1 MKKIFPIIILFL
13 CILSKQ
19 VNAKETNYYINSYHV
34 EFTKEEYDYFST
46 MFYEG
51 YQETITQEELE
62 LYPKEYRKKELVIT
76 QYLEEIVPIA
86 ANLETEYKSFK
97 ITKSGVGQINIG
109 VTLEWKKAPKNR
121 SYDVMGAYF
130 EGVNREGEIVTK
142 LNYNG
147 GSYTS
152 NELKNWNHGFGISIK
167 LPSNGTNI
175 KLTQSYKTSSG
186 GTIYASYQ
194 HSTSTISLADSKN
207 YTIGKNGLG
216 NVFIFSNGLGS
227 KFEAMRGISINV

>member
-1 MKKIFPIIILFL
+1 
-13 CILSKQ
+13 
-19 VNAKETNYYINSYHV
+19 
-34 EFTKEEYDYFST
+34 
-46 MFYEG
+46 
-51 YQETITQEELE
+51 
-62 LYPKEYRKKELVIT
+62 
-76 QYLEEIVPIA
+76 
-86 ANLETEYKSFK
+86 
-97 ITKSGVGQINIG
+97 
-109 VTLEWKKAPKNR
+109 
-121 SYDVMGAYF
+121 MGAYF

-147 GSYTS
+147 GSYT
-152 NELKNWNHGFGISIK
+152 
-167 LPSNGTNI
+167 SNGTNI

-227 KFEAMRGISINV
+227 KFDAMRGISINV